1 MSRPRALSPL
11 FMDFTLSE
19 CFLFPQM
26 KKLLK
31 GKHFAAVEEV
41 KRKTAETLKGINV
54 DELKHCGEQWDNVS
68 IGYCIGWRGL

>member
-1 MSRPRALSPL
+1 
-11 FMDFTLSE
+11 
-19 CFLFPQM
+19 M
-26 KKLLK
+26 KNVLK
-31 GKHFAAVEEV
+31 RKHFAAVEEV